1 MPMVISRKPFLAI
14 TAILIVLGGIYLGTR
29 LVPPQPT
36 SPRST
41 MPRALDEAE
50 DKGYA
55 RARTP
60 RAFSFPADHGP
71 HPTFRTEW
79 WYFTGNLT
87 DPQERPFGFE
97 LAFFRIALSPT
108 RAASESAW
116 RTQQLYMAHF
126 ALTDVAA
133 KQFHAYERFSR
144 EALGLA
150 GAKTDT
156 LHVWLEDW
164 SIEPQDPSGFP
175 LRLRAAENNI
185 ALDLTLNPGKPPVL
199 QGDQG
204 LSQKSGEPGNASYY
218 YSITRIPTSGLIRI
232 DNQDLEIKGDSWL
245 DREWS
250 TSALGPDQVGWDW
263 FALQLSDQREI
274 MFYRLRQRDGKP
286 SPFSAGSLIDAQGE
300 VLRLNH
306 KEVVIEA
313 LDQWASPVDGALYPA
328 RWRFKIPRQAL
339 ELDIQPLLA
348 NQELNISVRYW
359 EGAVRIHGMAA
370 GLPIEGRGYVELT
383 GYGDPRK

>member
-1 MPMVISRKPFLAI
+1 M
-14 TAILIVLGGIYLGTR
+14 LIVLGGIYLGTH
-29 LVPPQPT
+29 LAPPQPT

-41 MPRALDEAE
+41 VPRALNEAE
-50 DKGYA
+50 DEGYA

-71 HPTFRTEW
+71 HPMFRTEW

-97 LAFFRIALSPT
+97 LTFFRIALSPT

-116 RTQQLYMAHF
+116 RTQQLYMAHL

-199 QGDQG
+199 QGDRG

-232 DNQDLEIKGDSWL
+232 DNQDLEVKGDSWL

-250 TSALGPDQVGWDW
+250 TGALGPDQVGWDW

-274 MFYRLRQRDGKP
+274 MFFRMRQHDGKP

-306 KEVVIEA
+306 KEVVIEV
-313 LDQWASPVDGALYPA
+313 LDQWASPTDGALYPA
-328 RWRFKIPRQAL
+328 RWRFKIPQEAL
-339 ELDIQPLLA
+339 DLDIQPLLA

-359 EGAVRIHGMAA
+359 EGAVRIRGTAA

-383 GYGDPRK
+383 GYAAPRK